1 MFYICFTAD
10 EHWLNI
16 KEEQMSNILNIM
28 TAEEIEEERLALAE
42 MMGDDDMTANDMDR
56 YESYYFDSTDMLTD
70 YHARVL

>member
-1 MFYICFTAD
+1 MT
-10 EHWLNI
+10 
-16 KEEQMSNILNIM
+16 NILNIM

-56 YESYYFDSTDMLTD
+56 YESYCFDSTDMLTD